1 MRLLMLLF
9 VGEWASS
16 KHKTGGLDWKID
28 TADQEITTSKF
39 KPLGLKKKALFGL
52 VTSQP
57 NPLAVA
63 AHSPFL

>member
-28 TADQEITTSKF
+28 TANQEITSSKF
-39 KPLGLKKKALFGL
+39 KPLGLKKKALFRPCDIP
-52 VTSQP
+52 TQP
-57 NPLAVA
+57 I
-63 AHSPFL
+63 SSSSS